1 MHDSNGSKQTSRA
14 SWAALLFT
22 FCLATIIDVGV
33 GWLLRQPGLAASLRI
48 LIAFLPVPANLVLIA
63 LLVRKIRSL
72 DEFLR
77 QVHLEAAA
85 TALFLTGLAVFI
97 YGYLE
102 RAQAVRSLNVGVVWI
117 VMAISYGIGYAIA
130 VRHYR

>member
-14 SWAALLFT
+14 SWAGLLFT
-22 FCLATIIDVGV
+22 LCLATIIDVGV

>member
-1 MHDSNGSKQTSRA
+1 VHDSNGSKQTSRA
-14 SWAALLFT
+14 SSAVLLFT
-22 FCLATIIDVGV
+22 LCFATIIDVGV
-33 GWLLRQPGLAASLRI
+33 GWLLGQPGLAASLRI

>member
-14 SWAALLFT
+14 SWAGFLFT
-22 FCLATIIDVGV
+22 LCLATIIDVGV

-102 RAQAVRSLNVGVVWI
+102 QAQAVRSLNVGVVWI

>member
-1 MHDSNGSKQTSRA
+1 MHDSNGHQQTSRA
-14 SWAALLFT
+14 SWAGLLFT
-22 FCLATIIDVGV
+22 LCVATIIDIGV
-33 GWLLRQPGLAASLRI
+33 GWLLGRPGLAASLRI
-48 LIAFLPVPANLVLIA
+48 LIALLPIPANLVLIA
-63 LLVRKIRSL
+63 LLVRKIRRL

-102 RAQAVRSLNVGVVWI
+102 KAQAVRSLNVGVVWI
-117 VMAISYGIGYAIA
+117 VMAVSYGIGYAVA

>member
-1 MHDSNGSKQTSRA
+1 MHDSNSSKQTSRA

-22 FCLATIIDVGV
+22 LCLATIIDVGV

-102 RAQAVRSLNVGVVWI
+102 QAQAVRSLNVGVVWI
-117 VMAISYGIGYAIA
+117 VMAVSYGIGYAVA

>member
-1 MHDSNGSKQTSRA
+1 MRDSNGSKQTSHA
-14 SWAALLFT
+14 SWTALLFT

>member
-1 MHDSNGSKQTSRA
+1 MHDSSSSKQTSRA

-22 FCLATIIDVGV
+22 LCFATIIDVGV
-33 GWLLRQPGLAASLRI
+33 GWLLGQPGLAASLRI

>member
-14 SWAALLFT
+14 SSAVLLFT
-22 FCLATIIDVGV
+22 LCFATIIDVGV
-33 GWLLRQPGLAASLRI
+33 GWLLGQPGLAASLRI

>member
-1 MHDSNGSKQTSRA
+1 MLLIYGTILDGKRVS
-14 SWAALLFT
+14 LLFT

>member
-14 SWAALLFT
+14 SSAVLLFT
-22 FCLATIIDVGV
+22 LCFATIIDVGV
-33 GWLLRQPGLAASLRI
+33 GWLLGQPGLAASLRI

-102 RAQAVRSLNVGVVWI
+102 QAQAVRSLNVGVVWI